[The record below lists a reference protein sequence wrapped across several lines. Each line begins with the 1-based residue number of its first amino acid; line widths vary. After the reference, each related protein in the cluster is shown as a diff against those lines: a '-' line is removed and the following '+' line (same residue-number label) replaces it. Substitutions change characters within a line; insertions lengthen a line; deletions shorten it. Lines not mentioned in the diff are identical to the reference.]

1 VVLKTE
7 EVLLNMGP
15 QHPSTHG
22 VLRLILSIE
31 QENVINADADV
42 GYLHRGIEKLAEN
55 MTYPQVVPLTDRLD
69 YIASVLNN
77 HGVCLAMEKLGQI
90 EVPLRGAYLRVLS
103 SELGRIANHL
113 LYIACFGM
121 DVGAVTMLLY
131 GLRERELVLD
141 LFEMLCGAR
150 LTHNYICL
158 GGVRQDIP
166 DGFIGKCRSFL
177 DFMPSK
183 IQEYRELLVGN
194 RIFRQRTRDICR
206 ISPETAVDIGLS
218 GASLRACGVNWDVRK
233 ALPYSAY
240 NHFDFDVPLGKR
252 GDVFDRFHMRLLELE
267 QSLRIVRQVID
278 KLPEGS
284 VCAKVPKVFKPPVGE
299 AHVLVEGAKGALG
312 YYLISDG
319 SSKPYRVKIRV
330 PSFCNVSHIGMMMKG
345 WLIADAI
352 AILACLDLVLGEA
365 DK

>member
-1 VVLKTE
+1 MVLKTE

-22 VLRLILSIE
+22 VLRLILSID
-31 QENVINADADV
+31 QENVRSADADI
-42 GYLHRGIEKLAEN
+42 GYLHRGIEKLAET
-55 MTYPQVVPLTDRLD
+55 MTYPQLVPLTDRLD

-77 HGVCLAMEKLGQI
+77 HGACLAMEKLGQI
-90 EVPLRGAYLRVLS
+90 EVPLRASYLRVLS

-121 DVGAVTMLLY
+121 DVGAVTMLIY

-158 GGVRQDIP
+158 GGVRHDIP
-166 DGFIGKCRSFL
+166 DGFIGKCRAFL
-177 DFMPSK
+177 DFMPSMLK
-183 IQEYRELLVGN
+183 EYRELLVGN

-206 ISPETAVDIGLS
+206 ISPETALDIGLT
-218 GASLRACGVNWDVRK
+218 GPSLRASGVNWDLRK
-233 ALPYSAY
+233 AEPYSAY
-240 NHFDFDVPLGKR
+240 DHFDFEVPLGKR
-252 GDVFDRFHMRLLELE
+252 GDVFDRFHMRFLEVE
-267 QSLRIVRQVID
+267 QSLKIIRQVID
-278 KLPEGS
+278 KLPEGP
-284 VCAKVPKVFKPPVGE
+284 VRGKVSKVFKPPVGE
-299 AHVLVEGAKGALG
+299 VYVQIEAAKGALG

-319 SSKPYRVKIRV
+319 SAKPYRVKIRV
-330 PSFCNVSHIGMMMKG
+330 PSFSNLSHINMMMKG

-352 AILACLDLVLGEA
+352 AILACLDLVLGES